1 MNLTPSVFKTRL
13 KCARVMRGY
22 SMSELCERIGNAV
35 SKMTI
40 SKYESGAMV
49 PGEETLK
56 LLAEAL
62 EQPLEFF
69 SRPLS
74 VRINDLKFRKQ
85 CRLRVKETNAIQ
97 AKVVDHLERYLYIEE
112 VCGNP
117 PSHPHAKRKTVSSAN
132 DVIQTA
138 ADLRKEWNI
147 GGEGIPNVIA
157 LLESRGFR
165 IVEVDAPTTFDGKM
179 RFIRCFKDLSRLT
192 DMKTEGTCFE
202 GLICDDGVAM
212 YWFDVEKDLLT
223 GFHFFPNDEL
233 NRVLSGIPLDEN
245 LLDAS
250 GRLTIA
256 ADSELAIALN
266 ESLSRRT
273 PSFSTEAPMN
283 ERADEAVVAELTTL
297 FRYVYRALHSE
308 FKVAYSKKTQ
318 KADGTRYLT
327 FQYFVDPFAEQPH
340 LRTVPNIELSASFMQ
355 SLYGAT
361 MIEFS
366 QRVIAGCR
374 RRGIETKVNRTDLRR
389 LNAVRMRDEIKANS
403 PFRQLHRKEY

>member
-13 KCARVMRGY
+13 KCARVMRGF
-22 SMSELCERIGNAV
+22 SMGELCDRIGNAV

-132 DVIQTA
+132 DVIQAA

-165 IVEVDAPTTFDGKM
+165 IVEVDAPPTFDGMNAVANDAIDVIVLNRNFPAERK
-179 RFIRCFKDLSRLT
+179 RLT
-192 DMKTEGTCFE
+192 ALHECAHALLRFDEGIDSKTEESWCNLFASEMLISEEQLRGALGASRKQVSWREIVDLQQRYGISYDALMYKAHECGIINDQSYKWFNIHKSKEPSYKAFVEHSRYRGFE
-202 GLICDDGVAM
+202 SSGRFEKLVYKAVYCDLIDYEQAT
-212 YWFDVEKDLLT
+212 DLL
-223 GFHFFPNDEL
+223 GYSPKEFP
-233 NRVLSGIPLDEN
+233 G
-245 LLDAS
+245 
-250 GRLTIA
+250 
-256 ADSELAIALN
+256 SERSN
-266 ESLSRRT
+266 
-273 PSFSTEAPMN
+273 
-283 ERADEAVVAELTTL
+283 
-297 FRYVYRALHSE
+297 
-308 FKVAYSKKTQ
+308 
-318 KADGTRYLT
+318 
-327 FQYFVDPFAEQPH
+327 
-340 LRTVPNIELSASFMQ
+340 
-355 SLYGAT
+355 
-361 MIEFS
+361 
-366 QRVIAGCR
+366 
-374 RRGIETKVNRTDLRR
+374 
-389 LNAVRMRDEIKANS
+389 NS
-403 PFRQLHRKEY
+403 DQGGWM

>member
-1 MNLTPSVFKTRL
+1 MNYFLTIIITLFSVYAQANTVTDKKQVKKWLKSNPLKKWGAWLAVGLCALSCYCLWQTECNAQRQHDEATKRIDGLQHSLDSTSNRL
-13 KCARVMRGY
+13 EYA
-22 SMSELCERIGNAV
+22 NAQIAKQV
-35 SKMTI
+35 EMLSAQATTI
-40 SKYESGAMV
+40 S
-49 PGEETLK
+49 
-56 LLAEAL
+56 
-62 EQPLEFF
+62 EQ
-69 SRPLS
+69 SR
-74 VRINDLKFRKQ
+74 
-85 CRLRVKETNAIQ
+85 T
-97 AKVVDHLERYLYIEE
+97 
-112 VCGNP
+112 
-117 PSHPHAKRKTVSSAN
+117 
-132 DVIQTA
+132 
-138 ADLRKEWNI
+138 I
-147 GGEGIPNVIA
+147 GSIA
-157 LLESRGFR
+157 YNT
-165 IVEVDAPTTFDGKM
+165 PTTFDGKM

-297 FRYVYRALHSE
+297 FRYVYRALRSE
-308 FKVAYSKKTQ
+308 FMVAYSKKTQ

-327 FQYFVDPFAEQPH
+327 FQYFVNPFAEQPH

-374 RRGIETKVNRTDLRR
+374 RRGIEPKVNRTDLRR
-389 LNAVRMRDEIKANS
+389 LNAVRMRDEIKVNS

>member
-1 MNLTPSVFKTRL
+1 MTVTTVMMALEFIVSIVLAIIALYAENKKMPWRKALLSKWNACPTCVRLIVLFTLACSPAVIGLVNGCVAQREHDADELRIKHLQNSVDKSKASLEDTKEKL
-13 KCARVMRGY
+13 VAATNKIELQTKE
-22 SMSELCERIGNAV
+22 MSEQRRTIG
-35 SKMTI
+35 S
-40 SKYESGAMV
+40 
-49 PGEETLK
+49 
-56 LLAEAL
+56 
-62 EQPLEFF
+62 
-69 SRPLS
+69 
-74 VRINDLKFRKQ
+74 
-85 CRLRVKETNAIQ
+85 
-97 AKVVDHLERYLYIEE
+97 
-112 VCGNP
+112 
-117 PSHPHAKRKTVSSAN
+117 
-132 DVIQTA
+132 
-138 ADLRKEWNI
+138 
-147 GGEGIPNVIA
+147 IA
-157 LLESRGFR
+157 YNT
-165 IVEVDAPTTFDGKM
+165 PTTFDGKM

-273 PSFSTEAPMN
+273 PSFSTGAPMN

-308 FKVAYSKKTQ
+308 FTVAYSKKTQ

-327 FQYFVDPFAEQPH
+327 FQYLVNPFAEQPH

-374 RRGIETKVNRTDLRR
+374 RRGIEPKVNRTDLRR
-389 LNAVRMRDEIKANS
+389 LNAIRVRDKIKANS